1 MINQEIE
8 RRVDAYRGNPQALM
22 QRYQQSQQLIDLLAL
37 QKLKSD
43 KEAAARQMQLAMA
56 QKGQPPTVAQQREQ
70 EVSDMT
76 RQEVVQHVGQLA
88 QAQQQAQQQQMQK
101 MMRSGIAQAPGA
113 QVAAQPQAMA
123 AGGIVAFK
131 DGALISPEEIAE
143 RLRSGEGLL
152 PLKQSVLGDRPQSR
166 NIQDLIRYNEQ
177 SKQFDAAVREAQGL
191 LRSANQPPAARREPV
206 AQPVSRPSIPY
217 SGPDEAAAAQPAADR
232 AAEAIP
238 YAGPDERY
246 APNLAAPRQEQAAA
260 PAAMSAAD
268 QVRQA
273 TPMPAGLGALA
284 QGQGQYN
291 RLQQALAGMMGPEQG
306 DPDQQK
312 AISDFRAL
320 LDESKRPQFPPMMG
334 EQERQARLEARR
346 KEQQEQFDPEK
357 TRYQNLINFFLGGAG
372 RTGIGSVLGGAG
384 AAGLQSQVAQ
394 EAAQR
399 AGAREIRDLEEG
411 LLQRRE
417 AYEKEKFGVQQAER
431 KLQLDAHKALMDTI
445 QKIAEGNKNRENKL
459 ATAAMELAARAD
471 ISENEMKTKLAI
483 AAADAG
489 VKISEGQ
496 LNRLTELVKIEA
508 NAKAAG
514 ETRAAQQDIKSETN
528 YREVKKDYANQ
539 MAKLDKEY
547 NDAIAN
553 PMNLSA
559 DKQKAIEASYRA
571 ERARISREYVP
582 FLNRYEVKE
591 GLPKTQE
598 LGASVYQVGETRSVQ
613 AGPNKGKTVVW
624 DGQGWKLK
632 E

>member
-43 KEAAARQMQLAMA
+43 KEAAARQMQLAMS
-56 QKGQPPTVAQQREQ
+56 QEGPPPTVAQQREQ

-76 RQEVVQHVGQLA
+76 RQEVVQQVGQLA
-88 QAQQQAQQQQMQK
+88 QAQQQSQQQQMQK

-113 QVAAQPQAMA
+113 QMAAQPQAMA
-123 AGGIVAFK
+123 AGGIVAFQSG
-131 DGALISPEEIAE
+131 DLVSSPRGRSAQLSPGTRRRMEQTREEERRRQAIERVREEERLQAE
-143 RLRSGEGLL
+143 RRLAPEAVEGLGSTPTIPAEASL
-152 PLKQSVLGDRPQSR
+152 
-166 NIQDLIRYNEQ
+166 
-177 SKQFDAAVREAQGL
+177 FAAEEL
-191 LRSANQPPAARREPV
+191 PPAAQAEP
-206 AQPVSRPSIPY
+206 A
-217 SGPDEAAAAQPAADR
+217 R

-246 APNLAAPRQEQAAA
+246 APNLAAPREERAAA

-268 QVRQA
+268 QARQA

-312 AISDFRAL
+312 AIADFRAL
-320 LDESKRPQFPPMMG
+320 LDESKRPQFPAMMG

-431 KLQLDAHKALMDTI
+431 KLQLDAHRALMDTI
-445 QKIAEGNKNRENKL
+445 QKISEGNKNRENKL

-598 LGASVYQVGETRSVQ
+598 LGASVYQAGETRSVQ